1 MHVESKQVVSP
12 GELLCEGDCLAG
24 ENTFRDKDR
33 VYASHVG
40 VVDFNEKRV
49 SVIPLKSP
57 YLPHSEDIV
66 IGRIVDLLMSGW
78 MVDIRAPYPA
88 ILPASEVTGQERG
101 RPVSDLSSLLN
112 VGDLVIS
119 KVLEFDRTRDPL
131 ITLKG
136 PGLGRVTTG
145 KIIELSSVKIPRLI
159 GRQGSMVELLK
170 KETNSHILVGQNG
183 IVLVSSNSPEGERVA
198 VAAINMIEREAHTQ
212 GLTDRIKA
220 MLAKEMR

>member
-1 MHVESKQVVSP
+1 MHVESKQLVSP

-24 ENTFRDKDR
+24 ENTFREKDR
-33 VYASHVG
+33 VYASHIG

-49 SVIPLKSP
+49 SVIPLKGP
-57 YLPHSEDIV
+57 YLPHPEDIV

-78 MVDIRAPYPA
+78 MADIRAPYPA
-88 ILPASEVTGQERG
+88 VLPASEATGQERG
-101 RPVSDLSSLLN
+101 RPVSDLSSVLN

-145 KIIELSSVKIPRLI
+145 KIVELSPVKIPRLI
-159 GRQGSMVELLK
+159 GRQGSMVEMLK

-183 IVLVSSNSPEGERVA
+183 IVLVSSDSPAGERTA
-198 VAAINMIEREAHTQ
+198 IRAINMIEREAHTQ

-220 MLAKEMR
+220 MIAKEMR